1 VGGRRVDGARG
12 GQRSGAE
19 RASSA
24 CCSLRATCA
33 GCVIQCGSCF
43 VRVRTCV
50 EPQGQHA
57 QSNDPRNKGG
67 GAEAN
72 AEGEQETAEEE
83 RRLPRAAPPRAHVRD
98 ARTHPRAARP
108 RLSPAFALDRKPLML
123 RRSTSQHSQREN
135 SLRMSSPQ
143 PIACKLN
150 QDRLRLLPATIGC
163 ALAPPIRSPRHRH
176 LFLQL
181 IHPLPARSLRRRA
194 SPSRSSV
201 FPSTHACHVVGWCF
215 LRSSPPRPRLLPAT
229 SSLARL
235 CSVRAALFPFVD
247 AILPHLTHFLRL
259 ATPTIPPH
267 TPRPP
272 TTTHQPDTHAHARP
286 HSPAHCASRARA
298 RKKSQPKRGN
308 GGGGRQR

>member
-1 VGGRRVDGARG
+1 MDGARG

-72 AEGEQETAEEE
+72 AEGEQDTAEEE

-135 SLRMSSPQ
+135 SLRMSNPQ
-143 PIACKLN
+143 PIACKVN
-150 QDRLRLLPATIGC
+150 QDRLRLVPATIGC
-163 ALAPPIRSPRHRH
+163 ALAHPTPP
-176 LFLQL
+176 
-181 IHPLPARSLRRRA
+181 
-194 SPSRSSV
+194 
-201 FPSTHACHVVGWCF
+201 
-215 LRSSPPRPRLLPAT
+215 
-229 SSLARL
+229 LARL
-235 CSVRAALFPFVD
+235 
-247 AILPHLTHFLRL
+247 AI
-259 ATPTIPPH
+259 
-267 TPRPP
+267 
-272 TTTHQPDTHAHARP
+272 DT
-286 HSPAHCASRARA
+286 SFF
-298 RKKSQPKRGN
+298 N
-308 GGGGRQR
+308 